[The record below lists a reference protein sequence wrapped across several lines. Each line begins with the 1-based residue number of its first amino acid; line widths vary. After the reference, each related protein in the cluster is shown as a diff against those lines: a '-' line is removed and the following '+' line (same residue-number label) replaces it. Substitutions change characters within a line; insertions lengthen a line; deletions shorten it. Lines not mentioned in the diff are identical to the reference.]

1 MKANEFVKKFGW
13 GWAKRVIELTIGN
26 SWADHYDI
34 KEDSIGT
41 AGTIYSKKLCEHNDN
56 FVCLR
61 NLKRLVDSHELVS
74 NFGGLKRA
82 KRILKKAYT
91 SFNTMISVVWNDN
104 PFQCTI
110 QKLEQA
116 IADVESC
123 Q

>member
-1 MKANEFVKKFGW
+1 MRANEFVKEFGW
-13 GWAKRVIELTIGN
+13 DGAKRVFELTIGN
-26 SWADHYDI
+26 SWADHYNI

-61 NLKRLVDSHELVS
+61 NLKRLVESHELVREHGS
-74 NFGGLKRA
+74 IGRA
-82 KRILKKAYT
+82 KDYAQSPYTAPEVSERLK
-91 SFNTMISVVWNDN
+91 
-104 PFQCTI
+104 
-110 QKLEQA
+110 QA